1 MENKY
6 FAQCNNESEI
16 KTTYASLFKQF
27 GKDADTMAS
36 INDQYKAA
44 IETLKQPQQVNPLL
58 QFKVQAVRAN
68 NWTSFNPQK
77 RGEQVIN
84 DYGEELASDI
94 AELSKDENVSG
105 SAIADYEERYK
116 RFFSSWLNAKSN
128 CFSVMITGPSGF
140 NNKRHS
146 KANRSEE
153 RHYQIFREWR
163 ERAKRAIVRKAQPVK
178 TFESE
183 LERYKSELEGMQK
196 TQELMKACNVI
207 IKKAKG
213 KDCTTELIAAGLK
226 EKYAKSIQ
234 EPDHCG
240 RIGFASYQLTNNLAN
255 IKRVE
260 QRIKELE
267 AKEAARVETGEKRF
281 SFNGGEMV
289 INYEADRI
297 QIFFD
302 NRPTTEELAAW
313 KQKGLSSFNWSPSNK
328 CWQRKITGNAHFAV
342 RQMFIG
348 HNLTE
353 IK

>member
-1 MENKY
+1 MESKY
-6 FAQCNNESEI
+6 FSQCNIESDI
-16 KTTYASLFKQF
+16 KAAYSSLFKQF
-27 GKDADTMAS
+27 GKNPDTMAT
-36 INDQYKAA
+36 INIQYKEA
-44 IETLKQPQQVNPLL
+44 IELLKQPKTINPLL

-68 NWTSFNPQK
+68 NWTSFYPEK

-84 DYGEELASDI
+84 DYGEELAQDI

-105 SAIADYEERYK
+105 QAISDYEARYK
-116 RFFSSWLNAKSN
+116 RFFSSWLSAKSN
-128 CFSVMITGPSGF
+128 CFSVVITGPSGF
-140 NNKRHS
+140 NNRRHS

-183 LERYKSELEGMQK
+183 LERYKSELGAMKKMQD
-196 TQELMKACNVI
+196 LMKVCNAI

-213 KDCTTELIAAGLK
+213 KDCTEALMAAGLK
-226 EKYAKSIQ
+226 DKSAKSIQ
-234 EPDHCG
+234 QPDHCG

-267 AKEAARVETGEKRF
+267 LKEVARVEMGEIKY
-281 SFNGGEMV
+281 SFDGGTMV

-297 QIFFD
+297 QIMFN
-302 NRPTTEELAAW
+302 NRPSAEELIKW
-313 KQKGLSSFNWSPSNK
+313 KEKGLSSFNWSPSNS
-328 CWQRKITGNAHFAV
+328 CWQRKITGNAHHAV

-348 HNLTE
+348 MNLKA
-353 IK
+353 ID